1 MKKYLHQHRWV
12 VSVDNMRINEVASIG
27 ATPDP
32 VQLLGLAQFLAG
44 RADDTNAQ
52 KQISQDAFV
61 NLAQSLD
68 IPVNRA
74 NLDTLVNQEP
84 LSNILE
90 PMEPGSS
97 EPIKFKGA
105 TPDDTSMP
113 VNKAQDIVAN
123 AAKSAMKKN
132 RNV

>member
-1 MKKYLHQHRWV
+1 
-12 VSVDNMRINEVASIG
+12 MRINEVASVG
-27 ATPDP
+27 STPNPD
-32 VQLLGLAQFLAG
+32 QLLGLAQFLAG
-44 RADDTNAQ
+44 RAADTNAQ

-68 IPVNRA
+68 IPVSRA

-90 PMEPGSS
+90 PMEPGTS

-105 TPDDTSMP
+105 APDDTSMP
-113 VNKAQDIVAN
+113 VNRAQDVVAN
-123 AAKSAMKKN
+123 AAKSAMKKD
-132 RNV
+132 RGV